1 MSGILGALSSQ
12 RIHYGTLTAG
22 NQAITP
28 TFQQRGL
35 NLSVGS
41 FTPAAITTALSVLE
55 LYDQYNPAPTYAET
69 ILTVSGFT
77 ADPGRT
83 WLSFVIANGVKQDQS
98 AAAYIY
104 SGGSG
109 RATWDWTT
117 PFNFVTLSVYSVT
130 LAWRG

>member
-1 MSGILGALSSQ
+1 MSGILGALNTQ

-22 NQAITP
+22 NQTITP

-35 NLSVGS
+35 NQSVGS
-41 FTPAAITTALSVLE
+41 YTPAITSTLSILE
-55 LYDQYNPAPTYAET
+55 LYDQYNPAPTYQET
-69 ILTVSGFT
+69 ILTVQGFT

-83 WLSFVIANGVKQDQS
+83 WLSFIIANGVKQDQS
-98 AAAYIY
+98 AAVYLY
-104 SGGSG
+104 NSGTG

-117 PFNFVTLSVYSVT
+117 AFNFVTLSVYSVT